1 MILTEVQTMKATEV
15 NDIVIQKT
23 HCDYIVEQ
31 AEELKALFSYNS
43 KSMIELNKTRAL
55 ADIEAIKD
63 SLAELELYIK
73 SI

>member
-1 MILTEVQTMKATEV
+1 MKATEV
-15 NDIVIQKT
+15 NDVVIQKT

-31 AEELKALFSYNS
+31 AEELKALLSYNS

-55 ADIEAIKD
+55 ADIETIKN